1 MPGSAREPQGAPGS
15 VMERQVESGSARECQ
30 GAPLTAKEPL
40 GVPKS
45 AKEQPFFSR
54 IESLGYFLEVGKFQ
68 CLRDH
73 PFKVSALFRGGRGQ
87 KL

>member
-1 MPGSAREPQGAPGS
+1 MP
-15 VMERQVESGSARECQ
+15 GSARECQ
-30 GAPLTAKEPL
+30 GVPLTAKEPL
-40 GVPKS
+40 GLPKS

-54 IESLGYFLEVGKFQ
+54 IESLGYFLEVGKFSMSYQ

-73 PFKVSALFRGGRGQ
+73 PFKAFRGGRGQ